1 MQFGMFMQPSHPP
14 EVSIYD
20 GIQQDLQIIEWL
32 DELGYSEVWIG
43 EHLDRAVGA
52 HSCVLT

>member
-14 EVSIYD
+14 AVSIYD

-32 DELGYSEVWIG
+32 DELGYAEVWIG
-43 EHLDRAVGA
+43 EHLTVRGSPLLHA
-52 HSCVLT
+52 T